1 MTDTQPIAPLEP
13 DVVVTDQ
20 QPIAQVLVYPDLVL
34 LTRRSETGP
43 GWRQYPIAAQAV
55 AQAFSNVPMSSGL
68 LPPGTLATGWRDGV
82 PFFLLHVPARRVRI
96 QTPQQPYEVPL
107 PPLVWG
113 GWGTQYR
120 VWALNTPD
128 YPTGDAPLCRC
139 PTPNC
144 YEDGRICWGNVTGLP
159 TAAPHTLL
167 PTLRLFLEESEFN
180 LHLAGGRSQ
189 RKPVSILAL
198 YEELEQREAD
208 TYPLDDLVPTAH
220 TLAALA
226 AGKGW

>member
-1 MTDTQPIAPLEP
+1 
-13 DVVVTDQ
+13 VH
-20 QPIAQVLVYPDLVL
+20 
-34 LTRRSETGP
+34 S
-43 GWRQYPIAAQAV
+43 
-55 AQAFSNVPMSSGL
+55 AFCIL
-68 LPPGTLATGWRDGV
+68 W
-82 PFFLLHVPARRVRI
+82 
-96 QTPQQPYEVPL
+96 
-107 PPLVWG
+107 
-113 GWGTQYR
+113 
-120 VWALNTPD
+120 
-128 YPTGDAPLCRC
+128 CRC

-220 TLAALA
+220 TLATLA